1 MEKIKNKEILIIGG
15 TGFIG
20 KHLVKKCLDIGL
32 KVTSLSLNK
41 RKKEGVF
48 KKVKYIY
55 ADFTKSRLLKKKIK
69 TDFDYI
75 VNLGGYIDHSTNKIK
90 KIKIIKNHFDS
101 TVNLILLKKKK
112 LKRYIH
118 IGSSDE
124 YGDSPSPQHEEIRE
138 KPISPYS
145 LAKASGTH
153 LLQMLHRTERYPAV
167 ILRLFLSYGPGQ
179 NSNRFIPQIILGCLR
194 DNYFP
199 TSSGMQVRDLCYV
212 KDTIDAIVKAML
224 IDESIGHVINIA
236 SGQPITIRK
245 VIEKVVTMVGK
256 GRPNFGEISYRPG
269 ENMSLYA
276 NTKKA
281 EKILDWRPVVSLEE
295 GLESVIQWYAKHG

>member
-1 MEKIKNKEILIIGG
+1 MSIPRILVIGG
-15 TGFIG
+15 TGFLG
-20 KHLVKKCLDIGL
+20 SHLLERVQSMGWD
-32 KVTSLSLNK
+32 VTSVSLHPPTTARQAK
-41 RKKEGVF
+41 GVRYLHF
-48 KKVKYIY
+48 DI
-55 ADFTKSRLLKKKIK
+55 
-69 TDFDYI
+69 TDFQEIQRCLSEEFEYV
-75 VNLGGYIDHSTNKIK
+75 VNLGGYIDHTLFCNGGRALVES
-90 KIKIIKNHFDS
+90 HFIALQ
-101 TVNLILLKKKK
+101 NLIEVIPRSS
-112 LKRYIH
+112 LKRFVQ

-153 LLQMLHRTERYPAV
+153 LLQMLHRTECYPSV

-179 NSNRFIPQIILGCLR
+179 NSNRFIPQIIMGCLR

-256 GRPNFGEISYRPG
+256 GRPNFGELSYRAG

-281 EKILDWRPVVSLEE
+281 ERILDWRPVVSLEE
-295 GLESVIQWYAKHG
+295 GLESAIQWYAKHG